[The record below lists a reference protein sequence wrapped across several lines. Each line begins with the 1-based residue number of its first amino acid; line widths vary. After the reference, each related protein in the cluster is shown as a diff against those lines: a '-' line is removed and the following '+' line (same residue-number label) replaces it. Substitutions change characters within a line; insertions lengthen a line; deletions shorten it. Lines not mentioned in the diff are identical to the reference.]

1 MEGAMIAFFV
11 LAALTL
17 LGTMMMLSSVRV
29 VHMIFSMALV
39 FLAIAGLYI
48 LLGADFV
55 GIVQIVVYVGA
66 ITVLAVF
73 GIMLTRHDARETS
86 AERSRT
92 NRWLSF
98 ATAVLLFI
106 VLFVAITQT
115 HFFSLGDTGQDELPG
130 IREIGMLFMGPH
142 VYTFELAS
150 VLLLSAFIGAIV
162 MAKGDGEDE

>member
-1 MEGAMIAFFV
+1 MEGSMIAFFV

-17 LGTMMMLSSVRV
+17 GGAMMMLSSVRV

-48 LLGADFV
+48 LLGAEFV

-86 AERSRT
+86 KERSRVS
-92 NRWLSF
+92 RWLSF
-98 ATAVLLFI
+98 STAVLLFI
-106 VLFVAITQT
+106 VLFMAISQT
-115 HFFSLGDTGQDELPG
+115 HFFSLGDIGQNGLPG
-130 IREIGMLFMGPH
+130 IREIGMLFISH
-142 VYTFELAS
+142 YVYTFELAS
-150 VLLLSAFIGAIV
+150 VLLLSAFVGAIV
-162 MAKGDGEDE
+162 MAKGDADDE